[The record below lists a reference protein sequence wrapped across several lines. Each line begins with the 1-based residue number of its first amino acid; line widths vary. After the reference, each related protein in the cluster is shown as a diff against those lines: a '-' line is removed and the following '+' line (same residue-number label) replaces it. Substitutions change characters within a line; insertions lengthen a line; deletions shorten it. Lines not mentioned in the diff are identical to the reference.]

1 MIAYLK
7 GKIIFKNENFI
18 ILLSGGVGYKVFMLS
33 CQNKT
38 DDEVEFFT
46 YLNVRED
53 ALTLYGFTNYQELEL
68 FEHLISIS
76 GIGPKAGLGILS
88 LADPETIKV
97 AIAKGDSSIL
107 TRVSGIGK
115 KTAERV
121 VLELRNKFSSLQS
134 DEVLQEKSKEIND
147 HADVIEALVG
157 LGYSSSEAKK
167 ALVNVSAE
175 IKDVSERIKMA
186 LKELGKRT

>member
-7 GKIIFKNENFI
+7 GKIIFKNEKFI
-18 ILLSGGVGYKVFMLS
+18 ILLCGGIGYKIFILS
-33 CQNKT
+33 CEGKI

-46 YLNVRED
+46 YLNVKED
-53 ALTLYGFTNYQELEL
+53 ALNLYGFASYKELDL

-88 LADPETIKV
+88 LADPGTIKV

-121 VLELRNKFSSLQS
+121 VLELRNKFSNLDS
-134 DEVLQEKSKEIND
+134 DDMLQEKSQEIND
-147 HADVIEALVG
+147 HTDVIEALIG
-157 LGYSSSEAKK
+157 LGYSSQQAKK
-167 ALVNVSAE
+167 ALANIPAE

-186 LKELGKRT
+186 LKEIGKK

>member
-1 MIAYLK
+1 MIAYLR
-7 GKIIFKNENFI
+7 GKIIFKNEKFI
-18 ILLSGGVGYKVFMLS
+18 ILLCGGVGYKVFMLS
-33 CQNKT
+33 CQEKI

-46 YLNVRED
+46 YLNVKED
-53 ALTLYGFTNYQELEL
+53 ALTLYGFATYNELDL

-88 LADPETIKV
+88 LADPNTIKV

-121 VLELRNKFSSLQS
+121 VLELRNKFSNLDS
-134 DEVLQEKSKEIND
+134 DDILQEKSQEISD
-147 HADVIEALVG
+147 HTDVVEALVS
-157 LGYSSSEAKK
+157 LGYSAQQAKK
-167 ALVNVSAE
+167 ALANIPAE
-175 IKDVSERIKMA
+175 IKDISERIKMA
-186 LKELGKRT
+186 LKGLGKR

>member
-1 MIAYLK
+1 MISYIK
-7 GKIIFKNENFI
+7 GKIIFKRENFTI
-18 ILLSGGVGYKVFMLS
+18 VSTGNVGYKIFTMSDLGEIG
-33 CQNKT
+33 N
-38 DDEVEFFT
+38 EIELFT

-53 ALTLYGFTNYQELEL
+53 ALTLSGFLEYKELEL
-68 FEHLISIS
+68 FEYLISIS
-76 GIGPKAGLGILS
+76 GIGPKAGMGILS

-121 VLELRNKFSSLQS
+121 VLELRNKFSSLEG
-134 DEVLQEKSKEIND
+134 DDVLREKSKEIND
-147 HADVIEALVG
+147 HTDTIEALVG
-157 LGYSSSEAKK
+157 LGYSSAQAKK
-167 ALVNVSAE
+167 ALASIPLE

-186 LKELGKRT
+186 LKELGKK

>member
-1 MIAYLK
+1 MISYIK

-18 ILLSGGVGYKVFMLS
+18 IVSTGNVGYKVFVMSDLNEIG
-33 CQNKT
+33 Q
-38 DDEVEFFT
+38 DIELFT

-53 ALTLYGFTNYQELEL
+53 ALALYGFLEYKELEL

-76 GIGPKAGLGILS
+76 GIGPKAGMGILS
-88 LADPETIKV
+88 LADPKTIKV

-121 VLELRNKFSSLQS
+121 VLELRNKFSSIE
-134 DEVLQEKSKEIND
+134 DDDVLQGKSKEIND
-147 HADVIEALVG
+147 YADTIEALVS
-157 LGYSSSEAKK
+157 LGYSSAQAKK
-167 ALVNVSAE
+167 ALSNIPAE
-175 IKDVSERIKMA
+175 IKDVSERIR
-186 LKELGKRT
+186 LSLRELGKK

>member
-18 ILLSGGVGYKVFMLS
+18 ILLSGDIGYKVFMLS
-33 CQNKT
+33 CQDKI

-46 YLNVRED
+46 YLNVKED
-53 ALTLYGFTNYQELEL
+53 ALTLYGFSSYNELEL

-88 LADPETIKV
+88 LADPETVKV

-121 VLELRNKFSSLQS
+121 VLELRNKFSSL
-134 DEVLQEKSKEIND
+134 DGDDVLQEKSKEIND
-147 HADVIEALVG
+147 HTDVIEALIS
-157 LGYSSSEAKK
+157 LGYSAQQAKK
-167 ALVNVSAE
+167 ALANIPSE

-186 LKELGKRT
+186 LKEIGKK

>member
-7 GKIIFKNENFI
+7 GKIIFKNESFI
-18 ILLSGGVGYKVFMLS
+18 ILLSGGVGYKVFLLS
-33 CQNKT
+33 CQDKV

-53 ALTLYGFTNYQELEL
+53 ALTLYGFSSYNELEL

-88 LADPETIKV
+88 LADPETVKV

-121 VLELRNKFSSLQS
+121 VLELRNKFSSL
-134 DEVLQEKSKEIND
+134 DGDDVLQEKSKEIND
-147 HADVIEALVG
+147 HTDVIEALVS
-157 LGYSSSEAKK
+157 LGYSVQQAKK
-167 ALVNVSAE
+167 ALANIPSE
-175 IKDVSERIKMA
+175 IKDVSERIKRA
-186 LKELGKRT
+186 LKELGKK

>member
-186 LKELGKRT
+186 LKELGKR

>member
-1 MIAYLK
+1 MISYLK
-7 GKIIFKNENFI
+7 GKIIFKSENFI
-18 ILLSGGVGYKVFMLS
+18 ILLAGNVGYKVFLLS
-33 CQNKT
+33 YEDKVE
-38 DDEVEFFT
+38 DEVEFFT

-53 ALTLYGFTNYQELEL
+53 ALTLYGFSSFSELEL

-76 GIGPKAGLGILS
+76 GIGPKAALGILS
-88 LADPETIKV
+88 LADPETVKV

-121 VLELRNKFSSLQS
+121 VLELRNKFSNLDS
-134 DEVLQEKSKEIND
+134 DDMLQEKSKEISD
-147 HADVIEALVG
+147 YADVIEALVS
-157 LGYSSSEAKK
+157 LGYSNQQAKK
-167 ALVNVSAE
+167 ALANIPAE

-186 LKELGKRT
+186 LKELGKK